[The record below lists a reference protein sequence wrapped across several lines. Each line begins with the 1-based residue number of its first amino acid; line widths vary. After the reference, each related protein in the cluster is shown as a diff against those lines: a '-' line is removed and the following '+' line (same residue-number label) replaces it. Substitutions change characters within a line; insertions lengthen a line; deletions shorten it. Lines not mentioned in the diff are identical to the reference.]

1 VPTIQTPFYF
11 FSFLFW
17 LNKLHFHGC
26 YQEGKKMQYYI
37 WTKEER
43 YDLKILKTKNVF
55 EEATLVKRQKKTE
68 H

>member
-1 VPTIQTPFYF
+1 
-11 FSFLFW
+11 
-17 LNKLHFHGC
+17 
-26 YQEGKKMQYYI
+26 MQYYI
-37 WTKEER
+37 WTEEER